1 MKHERLL
8 IARRYRFILGTVY
21 SESGQATFTFR
32 ATKFTESG
40 YELINEYVVTVY
52 NTDAPIL
59 TDLWTDNATMKTKSH
74 R

>member
-1 MKHERLL
+1 MAQS
-8 IARRYRFILGTVY
+8 IG
-21 SESGQATFTFR
+21 ESGQATFTFR

-59 TDLWTDNATMKTKSH
+59 TDLWTDNATMKTSSH